1 MKSLSHVRL
10 LATPWTVAHQGPP
23 STGFSRQDYW
33 SGVPLPSPLLPL
45 HKDKPH
51 SRPDLTAPVAS
62 IPAEKQDPGGW
73 GGWRMQCGLG
83 PGHCPGSIQV
93 SLDGSAQRARS
104 PAAPSPER
112 VLSPHATVSLSL
124 VTQSCPTL
132 CDPVD
137 CSPPGSSVSGIPPG
151 KNSGM
156 GCHAVLQG
164 IFLAQGWNPGLL
176 HCRQILY

>member
-23 STGFSRQDYW
+23 STDFPGKSTGVGCHCLLRCSLYIKTNHTADQTLQPRLHPFLPRSRT
-33 SGVPLPSPLLPL
+33 
-45 HKDKPH
+45 
-51 SRPDLTAPVAS
+51 R
-62 IPAEKQDPGGW
+62 

-137 CSPPGSSVSGIPPG
+137 CSPPGSSVPGIPPG